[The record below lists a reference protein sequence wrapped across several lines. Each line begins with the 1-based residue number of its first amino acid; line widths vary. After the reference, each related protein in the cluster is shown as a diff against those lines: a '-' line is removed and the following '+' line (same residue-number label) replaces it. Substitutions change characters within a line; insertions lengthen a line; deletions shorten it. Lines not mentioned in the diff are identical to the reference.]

1 MIPKQMTPCH
11 SREAVVTVL
20 SYCNGRMN
28 GYLQHPRLDKTEE
41 LQSLSQMVLPLGS
54 LLELEDCPK
63 RPMPF
68 VSSLDHTAGGAAV
81 FRIQILF
88 REHHTWQGKI
98 VWQEENHEAVFHSGI
113 ELIQLMDE
121 ILAE

>member
-41 LQSLSQMVLPLGS
+41 LQSLSQMVLLLGS

-63 RPMPF
+63 RPMPLFHRWITPRAAQPFF
-68 VSSLDHTAGGAAV
+68 VYRFFSGNIIPGKVRSSGRKKTMRPYFTA
-81 FRIQILF
+81 
-88 REHHTWQGKI
+88 E
-98 VWQEENHEAVFHSGI
+98 
-113 ELIQLMDE
+113 
-121 ILAE
+121 

>member
-41 LQSLSQMVLPLGS
+41 LQSLSQMVLLLGS
-54 LLELEDCPK
+54 LLFHRWITPRAAQPFFVYRFFSGNIIPGK
-63 RPMPF
+63 VRSSGRKKTMRPYF
-68 VSSLDHTAGGAAV
+68 TA
-81 FRIQILF
+81 
-88 REHHTWQGKI
+88 E
-98 VWQEENHEAVFHSGI
+98 
-113 ELIQLMDE
+113 
-121 ILAE
+121 